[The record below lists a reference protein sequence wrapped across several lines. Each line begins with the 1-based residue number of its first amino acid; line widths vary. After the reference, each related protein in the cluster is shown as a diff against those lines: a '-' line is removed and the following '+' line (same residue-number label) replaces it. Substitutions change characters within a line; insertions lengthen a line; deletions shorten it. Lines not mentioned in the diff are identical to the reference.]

1 LPRLGGSLLQV
12 VRNYMGADAATRE
25 SRKMGMMLT
34 GAVVG
39 LAPVTANVL
48 IGLVSPSTFIPT
60 SQYWF
65 LALAAIPITFALAAV
80 HGSAAA
86 MATAGATAPAT
97 AAPAAEAPAA
107 AAPPPAVPAAP
118 APDDEPMRTMSV
130 GGSDTVGEEGTSSSE
145 DEDPPEMHNVD
156 E

>member
-1 LPRLGGSLLQV
+1 MTSHRSLPRLGGSLLQV

-80 HGSAAA
+80 HGSVEKRSP
-86 MATAGATAPAT
+86 MIRSPA
-97 AAPAAEAPAA
+97 EN
-107 AAPPPAVPAAP
+107 
-118 APDDEPMRTMSV
+118 RTPV
-130 GGSDTVGEEGTSSSE
+130 SSGRK
-145 DEDPPEMHNVD
+145 
-156 E
+156 

>member
-1 LPRLGGSLLQV
+1 MLQV

-86 MATAGATAPAT
+86 MATAGATAPQRRHQQQRRQRPRLRRLRPQPLQHLMSSQC
-97 AAPAAEAPAA
+97 AP
-107 AAPPPAVPAAP
+107 
-118 APDDEPMRTMSV
+118 
-130 GGSDTVGEEGTSSSE
+130 
-145 DEDPPEMHNVD
+145 
-156 E
+156 